1 MVLENGTETPEIPG
15 IPDIPDEPPTPP
27 IEQVVTPI
35 IETSWT
41 DQQFNYSKSSVQKVY
56 IRVNNEYKQ
65 AVAYLSNKASAVHLN
80 K

>member
-1 MVLENGTETPEIPG
+1 MVLENDTETPEIPG
-15 IPDIPDEPPTPP
+15 IPDEPPTTP

-41 DQQFNYSKSSVQKVY
+41 DQQFNYNEPSIQKVY
-56 IRVNNEYKQ
+56 VKINDEYKQ
-65 AVAYLSNKASAVHLN
+65 AAVYLFGSPAVVHLN